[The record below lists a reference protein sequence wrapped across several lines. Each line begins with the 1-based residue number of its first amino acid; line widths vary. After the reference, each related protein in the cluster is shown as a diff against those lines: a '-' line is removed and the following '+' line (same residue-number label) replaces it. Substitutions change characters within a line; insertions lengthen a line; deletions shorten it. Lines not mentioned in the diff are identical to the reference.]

1 MATLSAAETYPVNSN
16 IWAASNYVAKPLTPY
31 SGTFIPTLWSGKLMK
46 KFYEESLFGA
56 IANTD
61 WEGEIRNYGDT
72 VVINTVPDVVVR
84 DYSAGAQ
91 LQYDV
96 PEGETFTLTIDHGK
110 YFAINIEDVMKK
122 QSQIPFQD
130 LVAKEAA
137 YQMKMAIDYDVIY
150 GVFFDK
156 TTGTFKTNAKGAGAL
171 APENYG
177 AGAGA
182 VSSAYDLGT
191 DTDPVA
197 LTSSNILSYIT
208 MLSSVLDEA
217 NVPEDGRYLVISPYD
232 RYLLMNSNLAAANLM
247 GDAQST
253 LRNGRIG
260 RIDRFDI
267 YVSHSIPV
275 GAANKGWGKSS
286 SVTIAGA
293 APRHLIW
300 AGTKAGIT
308 FASQIT
314 KVERLRNPTSFGDL
328 MRGLNVYGFTVSQGQ
343 ALACLVAADA
353 DASGAESS

>member
-1 MATLSAAETYPVNSN
+1 MATLTPSEVFPVNSQ
-16 IWAASNYVAKPLTPY
+16 IWAVSNSVAKPTTPY

-72 VVINTVPDVVVR
+72 VIINTIPDVVVR
-84 DYSAGAQ
+84 DYVAGQQ
-91 LQYDV
+91 LSYDV
-96 PEGETFTLTIDHGK
+96 PQGETFTLTIDRGK
-110 YFAINIEDVMKK
+110 YFGINIEDIMKK

-150 GVFFDK
+150 RTFFDA
-156 TTGTFKTNAKGAGAL
+156 TTGTFKTNAKGAGGI
-171 APENYG
+171 APTNLG
-177 AGAGA
+177 ATAGA
-182 VSSAYDLGT
+182 VSGAYNLGT
-191 DTDPVA
+191 DKEPVA
-197 LTSSNILSYIT
+197 LTSDNILSSIT

-232 RYLLMNSNLAAANLM
+232 RYLLMNSKLASANLM

-275 GAANKGWGKSS
+275 GAAGKGWGKTSE
-286 SVTIAGA
+286 VTITDA
-293 APRHLIW
+293 AQRHMIW

-314 KVERLRNPTSFGDL
+314 KVETLRNPTSFGTL
-328 MRGLNVYGFTVSQGQ
+328 MRGLNVYGSQVSQGQ
-343 ALACLVAADA
+343 ALACLVAAGGTTVTA
-353 DASGAESS
+353 G